1 MSGTGRLAHQNK
13 GPAMSVQLTIAEVQ
27 ILKQDFLTI
36 INSIGDNPPKEVES
50 AAQRIATFVEKLMG
64 MRLEI
69 KF

>member
-1 MSGTGRLAHQNK
+1 
-13 GPAMSVQLTIAEVQ
+13 MSVQLTIAEVQ

>member
-1 MSGTGRLAHQNK
+1 
-13 GPAMSVQLTIAEVQ
+13 MSVQLTIAEVQ

-36 INSIGDNPPKEVES
+36 INSIGDKPPKEVES
-50 AAQRIATFVEKLMG
+50 AVERIATFIEKLMG